1 MYLFEKWFATLF
13 ILELTAAFALHF
25 FSACTVIA
33 VLVSSFQDS
42 LDQAC
47 SLSKLSGSGRLYI
60 MHSNLIW
67 LAQVVEFKSDI
78 IRIYFSILNIL
89 VAGFDQIV

>member
-1 MYLFEKWFATLF
+1 ML
-13 ILELTAAFALHF
+13 
-25 FSACTVIA
+25 
-33 VLVSSFQDS
+33 LVGEASE

-47 SLSKLSGSGRLYI
+47 SLSKLSGSGSLYI